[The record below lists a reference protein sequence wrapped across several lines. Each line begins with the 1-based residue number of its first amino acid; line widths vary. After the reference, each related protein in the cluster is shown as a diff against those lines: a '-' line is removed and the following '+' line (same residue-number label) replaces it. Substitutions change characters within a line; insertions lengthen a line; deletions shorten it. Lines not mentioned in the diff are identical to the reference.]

1 MKNHRA
7 NSDAV
12 RYRCCQILAKLM
24 TAIHDEQFI
33 DEDLFDSL
41 CDAMV
46 ERLRDINS
54 RVQVQAISAIYRLQD
69 PNDFKCRVTKGYFL
83 VEIFAAKTTHT

>member
-1 MKNHRA
+1 MLQNHKA

-12 RYRCCQILAKLM
+12 RYRCCQMLAKLM
-24 TAIHDEQFI
+24 TAINNEQFI

-41 CDAMV
+41 CDAML
-46 ERLRDINS
+46 ERLKDINS

-69 PNDFKCRVTKGYFL
+69 PNDRNCRVIQGMCGHEQAIRVFD
-83 VEIFAAKTTHT
+83 